1 MTTDPLYRWCSIGE
15 WIGPIMKRWKV
26 ALIACIPFLRSSD
39 RQPRRKVIGRVTGI
53 PRREKAVKWI
63 GLGQAKANTA
73 SRAHAPSHENHF
85 PIGLQD
91 VITSTLRAPWWNLT
105 GSKYTDLI
113 ADGNSAERSIGL
125 AWLNS
130 PLSAATLAIALA
142 AQLSS
147 HPSFLRVALSS
158 GKNSLASM

>member
-1 MTTDPLYRWCSIGE
+1 MNRAYYETVEGRIDRVYPVSAFE
-15 WIGPIMKRWKV
+15 WPT
-26 ALIACIPFLRSSD
+26 ASAQSD
-39 RQPRRKVIGRVTGI
+39 RQSDGEKV
-53 PRREKAVKWI
+53 VKRI

-73 SRAHAPSHENHF
+73 GRAHAPSHENHF

-130 PLSAATLAIALA
+130 PLSAATLAIALGGHP
-142 AQLSS
+142 LPLLPP
-147 HPSFLRVALSS
+147 PSFLRVALSS
-158 GKNSLASM
+158 GKNSPASI

>member
-1 MTTDPLYRWCSIGE
+1 
-15 WIGPIMKRWKV
+15 MKRWKV

-53 PRREKAVKWI
+53 SPRDGEKVVKRI

-73 SRAHAPSHENHF
+73 GRAHAPSHENHF

-130 PLSAATLAIALA
+130 PLSAAPPLPSLSVATPSPSSRPPRSCASRYLRAKIA
-142 AQLSS
+142 SI
-147 HPSFLRVALSS
+147 
-158 GKNSLASM
+158 

>member
-1 MTTDPLYRWCSIGE
+1 
-15 WIGPIMKRWKV
+15 MKRWKV

-53 PRREKAVKWI
+53 SPRDGEKVVKRI
-63 GLGQAKANTA
+63 GLGQAKANTVG
-73 SRAHAPSHENHF
+73 RAHAPSHENHF

-130 PLSAATLAIALA
+130 PLSAATLAIALGGHP
-142 AQLSS
+142 LPLLPP
-147 HPSFLRVALSS
+147 PSFLRVALSS
-158 GKNSLASM
+158 GKNSPASI